1 MTSFDTVI
9 EAFYRRI
16 EKDKDFF
23 LYIGLDGEASMALA
37 HERAMGCL
45 NEAVGMF
52 ILMCH
57 PSIDLTDIAAD
68 QTGWNADLNATEIY
82 LLAALT
88 YRQYL
93 QRDIAYLKTLSRDYT
108 STDLRVFSPSDARNS
123 FAAMFRMVDTECTD
137 LMDMYKSTDRT
148 TGQYLTINYSSF
160 DTE

>member
-52 ILMCH
+52 ILICH
-57 PSIDLTDIAAD
+57 PSIDLTDIADD

-82 LLAALT
+82 LLGALT

-160 DTE
+160 DIE